1 MNQDILLGF
10 PCYHQAFW
18 QKIWKSL
25 LSPTHTTVLCCY
37 VVLLGVLSM
46 DGVVDVGKCGSHRVS
61 GTTNCRA
68 TEEEEDMDD
77 LKKSE
82 TWRQW

>member
-1 MNQDILLGF
+1 MLSSGILAKNLEI
-10 PCYHQAFW
+10 P
-18 QKIWKSL
+18 SL
-25 LSPTHTTVLCCY
+25 PTHTTVLCCY